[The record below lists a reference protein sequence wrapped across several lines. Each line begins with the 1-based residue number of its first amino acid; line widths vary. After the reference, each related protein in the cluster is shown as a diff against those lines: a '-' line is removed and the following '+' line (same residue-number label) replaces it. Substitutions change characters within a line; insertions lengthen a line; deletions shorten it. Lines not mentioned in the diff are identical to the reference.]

1 MRTLFVVDPLDGL
14 DASLDTSIGL
24 MHAAQALGVE
34 VWAAEARHL
43 EVVDRRAVARARA
56 VKLAPSTPVEG
67 CRWTVPDPWYAA
79 GPEEALR
86 LDDVDA
92 VFLRLEPPVD
102 QDFLAATYVLDLVGR
117 ADHDTDHD
125 NAHDR
130 PTTAMVNSPGGLRA
144 CSEHLLGL
152 SFPDLVPPT
161 VVTASGETLRAFLAE
176 HGRIVVKPVDGFSGR
191 GVFLLAQHDPN
202 LGSIIETATSAG
214 RRAVVAQPYLP
225 EVEAGNK
232 RIYVLDGVAVGAS
245 LRHPV
250 PGDFR
255 IVSPDGPAELTD
267 RDLHIVRRLAP
278 TLRAYGLRC
287 VGLDVIGDHLIE
299 VNVTSPGALRK
310 ADALLGTTYC
320 ADLVSHVLTH
330 TTWKEPS

>member
-1 MRTLFVVDPLDGL
+1 MKALFVVDPLDGL

-24 MHAAQALGVE
+24 MHAAQELGVE
-34 VWAAEARHL
+34 VWATEARGL
-43 EVVDRRAVARARA
+43 EVVGGRAVARARA
-56 VKLAPSTPVEG
+56 LELAPSTPAGG
-67 CRWTVPDPWYAA
+67 CRWTVPDPWYDA
-79 GPEEALR
+79 GPEEQLR
-86 LDDVDA
+86 LDDVAA
-92 VFLRLEPPVD
+92 VFMRLEPPVD
-102 QDFLAATYVLDLVGR
+102 LDFLAATYVLDLVGSQDR
-117 ADHDTDHD
+117 AET
-125 NAHDR
+125 
-130 PTTAMVNSPGGLRA
+130 PTTAMVNAPGGLRA

-161 VVTASGETLRAFLAE
+161 VVTARAQTVKDFLGEHE
-176 HGRIVVKPVDGFSGR
+176 RIVVKPVDGFSGR
-191 GVFLLAQHDPN
+191 GVFLVSRHDPN
-202 LGSIIETATSAG
+202 LASIIETSTGGG

-232 RIYVLDGVAVGAS
+232 RIYVLDGVAVGATT
-245 LRHPV
+245 RHPV

-267 RDLHIVRRLAP
+267 RDREIVHSLAP
-278 TLRAYGLRC
+278 TLKTHGLRC
-287 VGLDVIGDHLIE
+287 VGLDVIGEHLIE

-320 ADLVSHVLTH
+320 ADLVEHVLTH

>member
-24 MHAAQALGVE
+24 MHAAQDLGVQ
-34 VWAAEARHL
+34 VWVTEARDL
-43 EVVDRRAVARARA
+43 EVVDGRAVARARSLR
-56 VKLAPSTPVEG
+56 LAPSVPADG

-79 GPEEALR
+79 GPSER
-86 LDDVDA
+86 VRIDDMAA
-92 VFLRLEPPVD
+92 VFLRIEPPVD
-102 QDFLAATYVLDLVGR
+102 GDYLAATHVLDLVGR
-117 ADHDTDHD
+117 DADRNDDS
-125 NAHDR
+125 DR
-130 PTTAMVNSPGGLRA
+130 TTAMVNAPAGLRA

-152 SFPDLVPPT
+152 GFPDLTPPT
-161 VVTASGETLRAFLAE
+161 VVTASADTVADFLHE

-191 GVFLLAQHDPN
+191 GVFLLSRHDPN
-202 LGSIIETATSAG
+202 LATVVESSTLAG
-214 RRAVVAQPYLP
+214 RRQVVAQPYLP

-255 IVSPDGPAELTD
+255 IVSPDGPADLTA
-267 RDLHIVRRLAP
+267 RDHEIVDRLAP
-278 TLRAYGLRC
+278 TLEAHGLRC
-287 VGLDVIGDHLIE
+287 VGLDVIDGHLIE

-330 TTWKEPS
+330 TTWKAPS

>member
-1 MRTLFVVDPLDGL
+1 MKTLFVIDPLDGL

-24 MHAAQALGVE
+24 MHAAQDLGVE
-34 VWAAEARHL
+34 VWAATARDL
-43 EVVDRRAVARARA
+43 EVIGGHATARARPLT
-56 VKLAPSTPVEG
+56 LAASTPADG

-79 GPEEALR
+79 GPAQR
-86 LDDVDA
+86 VDLDDTAA
-92 VFLRLEPPVD
+92 VFMRLEPPVD
-102 QDFLAATYVLDLVGR
+102 PGFLAATYVLDLVGR
-117 ADHDTDHD
+117 GGDTDTATALV
-125 NAHDR
+125 NA
-130 PTTAMVNSPGGLRA
+130 PGGLRA

-152 SFPDLVPPT
+152 SFPELVPPT
-161 VVTASGETLRAFLAE
+161 VVTANAETIRHFLAE
-176 HGRIVVKPVDGFSGR
+176 HERIVVKPVDGFSGR
-191 GVFLLAQHDPN
+191 GVFLVSRSDPN
-202 LGSIIETATSAG
+202 LASIVESSTHSG
-214 RRAVVAQPYLP
+214 QRAVVVQPYLP

-232 RIYVLDGVAVGAS
+232 RIYLLDGVAVGAS

-267 RDLHIVRRLAP
+267 RDLEIVARLAP
-278 TLRAYGLRC
+278 TLQRNGLRC
-287 VGLDVIGDHLIE
+287 VGLDVIGEHLIE

-330 TTWKEPS
+330 LTWKEPS

>member
-1 MRTLFVVDPLDGL
+1 MKTLFVIDPLDGL

-24 MHAAQALGVE
+24 MHAAQELGVE
-34 VWAAEARHL
+34 VWVAEARHL
-43 EVVDRRAVARARA
+43 EVVDGRDVARARA
-56 VKLAPSTPVEG
+56 LKLAPSTPADG
-67 CRWTVPDPWYAA
+67 CRWTVPDPWYDA
-79 GPEEALR
+79 GPEEPLR
-86 LDDVDA
+86 LDDVAA
-92 VFLRLEPPVD
+92 VFMRLEPPVD
-102 QDFLAATYVLDLVGR
+102 QDFLAATFVLDLVGR
-117 ADHDTDHD
+117 SSTTTTTTTTTAG
-125 NAHDR
+125 
-130 PTTAMVNSPGGLRA
+130 PKTAMVNAPGGLRA

-161 VVTASGETLRAFLAE
+161 VVTARARTITALLDAHE
-176 HGRIVVKPVDGFSGR
+176 RMVVKPVDGFSGR
-191 GVFLLAQHDPN
+191 GVFLLSRHDPN
-202 LGSIIETATSAG
+202 LASILETATAGG
-214 RRAVVAQPYLP
+214 RRAVLAQPYLP

-232 RIYVLDGVAVGAS
+232 RIYLIDGVAVGAS

-267 RDLHIVRRLAP
+267 RDLEIVERLAP
-278 TLRAYGLRC
+278 TLKLHGLRC

-330 TTWKEPS
+330 PSWKEPS

>member
-24 MHAAQALGVE
+24 MHAAQDLGVE
-34 VWAAEARHL
+34 VWATEARHL
-43 EVVDRRAVARARA
+43 ELVDGRAVAWARA
-56 VKLAPSTPVEG
+56 LKLAPSTPDAG
-67 CRWTVPDPWYAA
+67 CRWTVPDPWYDA
-79 GPEEALR
+79 GPEEQVR

-92 VFLRLEPPVD
+92 VFMRLEPPVD
-102 QDFLAATYVLDLVGR
+102 LDFLAATYVLDHVHRGG
-117 ADHDTDHD
+117 
-125 NAHDR
+125 
-130 PTTAMVNSPGGLRA
+130 TAMVNAPGGLRA

-161 VVTASGETLRAFLAE
+161 VVSARADTVRQFLAE
-176 HGRIVVKPVDGFSGR
+176 HQRIVVKPVDGFGGR
-191 GVFLLAQHDPN
+191 GVFLLSQHDPN
-202 LGSIIETATSAG
+202 LASVIETSTSG
-214 RRAVVAQPYLP
+214 GTRAVVAQPYLAH
-225 EVEAGNK
+225 VESGNK

-245 LRHPV
+245 IRHPV

-255 IVSPDGPAELTD
+255 IVSPDGPAELTP
-267 RDLHIVRRLAP
+267 RDLEIVERLAP
-278 TLRAYGLRC
+278 TLREHGLRC

-310 ADALLGTTYC
+310 ADALLGTTFC

-330 TTWKEPS
+330 TSWKAPS

>member
-1 MRTLFVVDPLDGL
+1 MKTLFVVDPLDGL

-24 MHAAQALGVE
+24 MHAAQELGIE

-43 EVVDRRAVARARA
+43 EVVDGRALARARA
-56 VKLAPSTPVEG
+56 LKLAPSTPADG
-67 CRWTVPDPWYAA
+67 CRWTVPTPWYDA
-79 GPEEALR
+79 GPAEQLR
-86 LDDVDA
+86 LDDVAA
-92 VFLRLEPPVD
+92 VFMRLEPPVD
-102 QDFLAATYVLDLVGR
+102 LDFLAATHVLDLVETSP
-117 ADHDTDHD
+117 TDET
-125 NAHDR
+125 R
-130 PTTAMVNSPGGLRA
+130 PAMVNSPKGLRS

-161 VVTASGETLRAFLAE
+161 VVTANGETIKGFMAE
-176 HGRIVVKPVDGFSGR
+176 HERIVVKPVDGFSGR
-191 GVFLLAQHDPN
+191 GVFLLSQRDPN
-202 LGSIIETATSAG
+202 LASVIETSTRSG
-214 RRAVVAQPYLP
+214 TRAVVVQPYLP

-245 LRHPV
+245 IRHPV

-255 IVSPDGPAELTD
+255 IVSPDGPAGLTD
-267 RDLHIVRRLAP
+267 RDLEIVERLAP
-278 TLRAYGLRC
+278 TLKANGLRC

>member
-1 MRTLFVVDPLDGL
+1 MKTLFVIDPLDGL

-24 MHAAQALGVE
+24 MHAAQELGVE

-43 EVVDRRAVARARA
+43 EVVDGRAMARARA
-56 VKLAPSTPVEG
+56 LKLAPSTPADG
-67 CRWTVPDPWYAA
+67 CRWTVPDPWYDA
-79 GPEEALR
+79 GPEEQLR
-86 LDDVDA
+86 LDDVAA
-92 VFLRLEPPVD
+92 VFMRLEPPVD
-102 QDFLAATYVLDLVGR
+102 LDFLAATYVLDLVGA
-117 ADHDTDHD
+117 ADT
-125 NAHDR
+125 NSS
-130 PTTAMVNSPGGLRA
+130 PSTAMVNAPSGLRA

-152 SFPDLVPPT
+152 SFPDLAPPT
-161 VVTASGETLRAFLAE
+161 VVTASADTIRHFLTE
-176 HGRIVVKPVDGFSGR
+176 HQRIVVKPVDGFSGR
-191 GVFLLAQHDPN
+191 GVFLVSSTDPN
-202 LGSIIETATSAG
+202 LASIVESSTRSGT
-214 RRAVVAQPYLP
+214 RAVVVQPYLAQ
-225 EVEAGNK
+225 VEAGNK
-232 RIYVLDGVAVGAS
+232 RIYLLDGVAVGAS

-267 RDLHIVRRLAP
+267 RDLEIVERLAP
-278 TLRAYGLRC
+278 TLKHHGLRC

-330 TTWKEPS
+330 PTWKESS

>member
-1 MRTLFVVDPLDGL
+1 MRALFVVDPLDGL

-24 MHAAQALGVE
+24 MHAAQDSGAE
-34 VWAAEARHL
+34 VWATEARGL
-43 EVVDRRAVARARA
+43 ELRDGRAVAHARA
-56 VKLAPSTPVEG
+56 LKLAPSTPEDG
-67 CRWTVPDPWYAA
+67 CRWTVPDPWYDA
-79 GPEEALR
+79 GLEEPVR
-86 LDDVDA
+86 LDDVDV
-92 VFLRLEPPVD
+92 VFMRLEPPVD
-102 QDFLAATYVLDLVGR
+102 RDFLAATHVLDHVDAR
-117 ADHDTDHD
+117 
-125 NAHDR
+125 
-130 PTTAMVNSPGGLRA
+130 TTALVNDPRGLRA

-161 VVTASGETLRAFLAE
+161 VVTARADTIRSFLAD

-191 GVFLLAQHDPN
+191 GVFLVTRDDPN
-202 LGSIIETATSAG
+202 LGSILETATCGGA
-214 RRAVVAQPYLP
+214 RAVVVQPYLP

-232 RIYVLDGVAVGAS
+232 RIYLLDGVAVGAS

-267 RDLHIVRRLAP
+267 RDLEIVARLAP
-278 TLRAYGLRC
+278 TLKHHGLRC
-287 VGLDVIGDHLIE
+287 VGLDVIGEHLIE

-330 TTWKEPS
+330 TTWKAPS

>member
-1 MRTLFVVDPLDGL
+1 MKTLFVIDPLDRL

-24 MHAAQALGVE
+24 MHAAQELGVE
-34 VWAAEARHL
+34 VWAAEARQL
-43 EVVDRRAVARARA
+43 EVVDGRPMARARA
-56 VKLAPSTPVEG
+56 LKLAPSTPADG
-67 CRWTVPDPWYAA
+67 CRWTVPDPWYDA
-79 GPEEALR
+79 GPEEQLR
-86 LDDVDA
+86 IDDAAA

-102 QDFLAATYVLDLVGR
+102 LDFLAATHVLDLVGR
-117 ADHDTDHD
+117 TASADV
-125 NAHDR
+125 
-130 PTTAMVNSPGGLRA
+130 TTAMVNDPKGLRA

-161 VVTASGETLRAFLAE
+161 VVTANAETIRHFLAE
-176 HGRIVVKPVDGFSGR
+176 HERIVVKPVDGFSGR
-191 GVFLLAQHDPN
+191 GVFLVSRSDPN
-202 LGSIIETATSAG
+202 LASIVESSTHSG
-214 RRAVVAQPYLP
+214 QRAVVVQPYLP

-232 RIYVLDGVAVGAS
+232 RIYLLDGVAVGAS

-267 RDLHIVRRLAP
+267 RDLEIVARLAP
-278 TLRAYGLRC
+278 TLRRNGLRC
-287 VGLDVIGDHLIE
+287 VGLDVIGEHLIE

-330 TTWKEPS
+330 PTWKEPS